1 MEINQ
6 IVANQRA
13 FFYTHKTQSLAFRK
27 EAIIRLE
34 KAIKQN
40 QDAIFEAFKKD
51 FNKCEFDVLSTELF
65 CVQNEIKY
73 FKRHL
78 KSLMRPKN
86 ARAGLTNFFSRG
98 KIVSNPRGVVLVVS
112 PWNYPLQ
119 LTLVP
124 LVGAIAA
131 GNTVVVKPS
140 SYSPNVSVVIKKI
153 LSVFDDEFV
162 AVVEGGR
169 EQNAQLFDCKFD
181 FIFFTGSQNVAKV
194 LMQKASANLTPVM
207 LELGGK
213 SPCIVDRDADI
224 KLAAKRIVWG
234 KFLNAGQTC
243 VAPDYVWVQEQIK
256 QKFVYEVKLQIKEQ
270 LYPDGWLSN
279 EFPHIINQKH
289 VERLKQLIDQEK
301 LVFGGAVKDRLVEP
315 TVLDGVTFD
324 DAVMQEEIFGPIMP
338 ILTFKDFSEVEQ
350 KLSTLPKPLALY
362 YFGDNKQNIKTVE
375 TRLQFGGGAINEV
388 IMHLVAPGLPFG
400 GVSES
405 GMGAYHEKK
414 SFEIFS
420 YQKSVLKKGKIEL
433 GLKYPPHT
441 KKKMKI
447 MRFLAK

>member
-27 EAIIRLE
+27 EALIRLE

-86 ARAGLTNFFSRG
+86 ARAGLVNFFSRG

-140 SYSPNVSVVIKKI
+140 SYSPNVSAVIKKI

-243 VAPDYVWVQEQIK
+243 VAPDYIWVQEEIK

-270 LYPDGWLSN
+270 LYPDGWLSK
-279 EFPHIINQKH
+279 EFPQIINQKH

-338 ILTFKDFSEVEQ
+338 ILTFKDFSEIEQ

-362 YFGDNKQNIKTVE
+362 YFGHNKQNIKTVE

-420 YQKSVLKKGKIEL
+420 HQKSVLKKGKIEL

>member
-78 KSLMRPKN
+78 KALMRPKN
-86 ARAGLTNFFSRG
+86 ARAGPVNFFSRG

-140 SYSPNVSVVIKKI
+140 SYSPNVSAVIKKI

-243 VAPDYVWVQEQIK
+243 VAPDYIWVQEEIK

-338 ILTFKDFSEVEQ
+338 ILTFKDFSEIEQ

-362 YFGDNKQNIKTVE
+362 YFGHNKQNIKTVE

-420 YQKSVLKKGKIEL
+420 HQKSVLKKGKIEL

>member
-1 MEINQ
+1 MEINE
-6 IVANQRA
+6 IVENQRA
-13 FFYTHKTQSLAFRK
+13 FFYSHKTKSLAFRK
-27 EAIIRLE
+27 EALTRLE
-34 KAIKQN
+34 KSIKQN
-40 QDAIFEAFKKD
+40 RKEILEAFKKD

-65 CVQNEIKY
+65 YVQNEIKY

-78 KSLMRPKN
+78 KSLMRPKKVGT
-86 ARAGLTNFFSRG
+86 GLVNFFSRG
-98 KIVSNPRGVVLVVS
+98 RILSNPRGVVLVVS

-131 GNTVVVKPS
+131 GNTAVVKPS
-140 SYSPNVSVVIKKI
+140 SYSPNVSGVIKKI
-153 LSVFDDEFV
+153 LSVFDTNFV

-194 LMQKASANLTPVM
+194 LMQKASANLTPVL

-213 SPCIVDRDADI
+213 SPCIVDCDADI
-224 KLAAKRIVWG
+224 KLAARRIVWG

-243 VAPDYVWVQEQIK
+243 VAPDYVWVHEDIK
-256 QKFVYEVKLQIKEQ
+256 QKFMSEVKLQIKEQ
-270 LYPDGWLSN
+270 LYPDGGLSKD
-279 EFPHIINQKH
+279 FPHIINDKH
-289 VERLKQLIDQEK
+289 IERLKTLIDQEK
-301 LVFGGAVKDRLVEP
+301 LAFGGAVKDRLIEP
-315 TVLDGVTFD
+315 TILDGVTFD

-338 ILTFKDFSEVEQ
+338 ILTFKDFAEIEQ

-362 YFGDNKQNIKTVE
+362 YFGNNKQHINIVE
-375 TRLQFGGGAINEV
+375 TKLQFGGGAINDV
-388 IMHLVAPGLPFG
+388 IMHLVAPRLPFG
-400 GVSES
+400 GVGES
-405 GMGAYHEKK
+405 GMGSYHEKK

-420 YQKSVLKKGKIEL
+420 HQKSVLKKGKIEL